1 MSIENE
7 IMELNVVLDDIRIA
21 FAAKARCLFRPSEHE
36 VVNEAKQR
44 LQNYGYN
51 LIQTRAAFV
60 DVVKARKDLDR
71 AHVRLDEV
79 TGNVQ
84 DKTDEKEAE

>member
-7 IMELNVVLDDIRIA
+7 MMDLTAVLDDIRIA
-21 FAAKARCLFRPSEHE
+21 FAGKARCLITPSERE

-51 LIQTRAAFV
+51 LIQIRAAYT
-60 DVVKARKDLDR
+60 DVIKARKDLDR
-71 AHVRLDEV
+71 AHLRLDGV

-84 DKTDEKEAE
+84 DKTEEKEAE

>member
-7 IMELNVVLDDIRIA
+7 MMELNAVLDDIRVV
-21 FAAKARCLFRPSEHE
+21 FACKARCLITPSEFE

-51 LIQTRAAFV
+51 LIQTRAAFK

-84 DKTDEKEAE
+84 DKTEEKAAE

>member
-7 IMELNVVLDDIRIA
+7 MMELTGVLDDIRIA
-21 FAAKARCLFRPSEHE
+21 FAGKGRCLIMPSEYE

-51 LIQTRAAFV
+51 LIQTRAALK
-60 DVVKARKDLDR
+60 DVIKAQKELDR
-71 AHVRLDEV
+71 AKTRLDV
-79 TGNVQ
+79 ATGNVQ
-84 DKTDEKEAE
+84 DNTEEKEAE

>member
-7 IMELNVVLDDIRIA
+7 MMELNSVLDDIRIE
-21 FAAKARCLFRPSEHE
+21 FAGKGRCLFMPSEYE

-51 LIQTRAAFV
+51 LIQTRAALK
-60 DVVKARKDLDR
+60 DVVKAQKDLDR
-71 AHVRLDEV
+71 AQLRLDKV

-84 DKTDEKEAE
+84 DETDEKEAE

>member
-7 IMELNVVLDDIRIA
+7 MMELTGVLDDIRIA
-21 FAAKARCLFRPSEHE
+21 FAGKARCLISPSEYE

-51 LIQTRAAFV
+51 LIQTRAALK
-60 DVVKARKDLDR
+60 DVIKAQKELDR
-71 AHVRLDEV
+71 AKTRLDIA

-84 DKTDEKEAE
+84 DTEEKEAE

>member
-7 IMELNVVLDDIRIA
+7 MMELNGVLDDIRVA
-21 FAAKARCLFRPSEHE
+21 FAGKARCLITPSEYE

-51 LIQTRAAFV
+51 LIQTWAALK
-60 DVVKARKDLDR
+60 DVVKAQKDLDR
-71 AHVRLDEV
+71 AQNRLDVV

-84 DKTDEKEAE
+84 DETDEKEAE